1 MTKHYLDNSQAN
13 YNRAFAIGIVLNL
26 GFVIVEGFYGWKVSS
41 LALLADAGHNLSDVA
56 GLILAWVAM
65 AISRLQPNDRHTYG
79 WRKGSI
85 MASFINAAILMIAMG
100 SLGWEA
106 IHRLQIQSPVD
117 GITMMVVAAIG
128 VVINSATAVLFMS
141 GSKGDLNIRG
151 AFLHMAADAL
161 ISLGVVLAGA
171 LYLWQGWSWIDPVL
185 SLLIAMVIIIG
196 TWRLFKQSLHLLF
209 DGVPEHVDV
218 EAVRQYLLQL
228 SGVRGIHDLHIWAMS
243 TTETALTVHFEM
255 ETSPLDDNFM
265 QNISNELLMQF
276 GISHATIQ
284 LEYGITCGSAQVKVV

>member
-106 IHRLQIQSPVD
+106 FTD
-117 GITMMVVAAIG
+117 C
-128 VVINSATAVLFMS
+128 
-141 GSKGDLNIRG
+141 KYK
-151 AFLHMAADAL
+151 AL
-161 ISLGVVLAGA
+161 LTG
-171 LYLWQGWSWIDPVL
+171 
-185 SLLIAMVIIIG
+185 LL
-196 TWRLFKQSLHLLF
+196 
-209 DGVPEHVDV
+209 
-218 EAVRQYLLQL
+218 
-228 SGVRGIHDLHIWAMS
+228 
-243 TTETALTVHFEM
+243 
-255 ETSPLDDNFM
+255 
-265 QNISNELLMQF
+265 
-276 GISHATIQ
+276 
-284 LEYGITCGSAQVKVV
+284 

>member
-1 MTKHYLDNSQAN
+1 MSDHHEHTSAN
-13 YNRAFAIGIVLNL
+13 YGRAFAIGIALNL
-26 GFVIVEGFYGWKVSS
+26 GFVVIEGFYGWQASS

-56 GLILAWVAM
+56 GLILAWIAIV
-65 AISRLQPNDRHTYG
+65 ISRLPPNGRHTYG

-85 MASFINAAILMIAMG
+85 MASFINAAILLVAMG

-106 IHRLQIQSPVD
+106 IQRLQTHSPVD
-117 GITMMVVAAIG
+117 GITMMVVATIG
-128 VVINSATAVLFMS
+128 VVINTATALLFMS

-161 ISLGVVLAGA
+161 VSLGVVLAGA

-185 SLLIAMVIIIG
+185 SLLIALVIIIG

-209 DGVPEHVDV
+209 DGVPEHIDV

-228 SGVRGIHDLHIWAMS
+228 SGVRGIHDLHIWSMS
-243 TTETALTVHFEM
+243 TSEVALTVHLEM
-255 ETSPLDDNFM
+255 DAAPTDDSFL
-265 QNISNELLMQF
+265 QNLAEELHQRF
-276 GISHATIQ
+276 DIEHITIQ
-284 LEYGITCGSAQVKVV
+284 IEFGATCGQSPANVV